1 MKVTLKQFLEIV
13 GEDFIETY
21 LANLYIDEW
30 DEDYQEWFSKI
41 KIENIKNISEL
52 NPYMDYEINAFHQTV
67 CYGEIDRQD
76 IYVRKINEQYM
87 KIMQNGE

>member
-30 DEDYQEWFSKI
+30 DEDYQEWFSRI
-41 KIENIKNISEL
+41 KIEHIKNINEL

-67 CYGEIDRQD
+67 DYGEIDRQD
-76 IYVRKINEQYM
+76 IYVRKINE
-87 KIMQNGE
+87 